1 MKEWTSTRLQAFAVA
16 DDLRI
21 SPFYSDGRT
30 YGTPTWIWSVVVGN
44 HLYVRA
50 WNGPQSSW
58 YQSAVAQRAG
68 RIYLA
73 GCNFNVTFTPVASQ
87 PALTATVDAAYR
99 RKYVESDYLLP
110 MLQAGPRSATVEI
123 LPENL

>member
-1 MKEWTSTRLQAFAVA
+1 MKRWTPAQLQRFAVA

-30 YGTPTWIWSVVVGN
+30 YGTPTWIWSVVVDQ

-50 WNGPQSSW
+50 WHGQRSSW
-58 YQSAVAQRAG
+58 YQSAVQQRAG

-73 GCNFNVTFTPVASQ
+73 GQNYPVNFAPVTDQT
-87 PALTATVDAAYR
+87 ALVDAAYR
-99 RKYVESDYLLP
+99 QKYGQSAYLLP
-110 MLQAGPRSATVEI
+110 MIQAGPQAATIEI
-123 LPENL
+123 LPR